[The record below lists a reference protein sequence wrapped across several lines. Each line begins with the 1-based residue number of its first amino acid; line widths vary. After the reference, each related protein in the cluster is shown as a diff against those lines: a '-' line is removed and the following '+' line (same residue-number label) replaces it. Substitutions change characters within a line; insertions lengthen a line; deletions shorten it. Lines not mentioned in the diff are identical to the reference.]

1 MVEQGQEQDIN
12 ELLNNLALDNQNQQA
27 RNSQLTSA
35 LASSGLINRD
45 DKNLAIWQVDTGA
58 LLERIEH
65 YLRGDIP
72 HTDDD
77 GNVGFIKQKNKNLI
91 LLNDYGISGI
101 MEILSKYIDKE
112 LSLSYFTDEERINEI
127 IADIGDE
134 LADYFLCNYDKMGM
148 DTAFKRSKYKIL
160 VLSTLH
166 LIEFT
171 ARKALHGK
179 QMEEIN
185 TGRIITQTEGL
196 GSLSGRFNQIPGQ
209 NKQKF
214 SPFHPKTWW

>member
-1 MVEQGQEQDIN
+1 MVMEEQAEQDIN
-12 ELLNNLALDNQNQQA
+12 QLINNLAIENQNQQA
-27 RNSQLTSA
+27 RNSQLTAA
-35 LASSGLINRD
+35 LSNSGLFNQE
-45 DKNLAIWQVDTGA
+45 DKNLAIWQADTGR

-65 YLRGDIP
+65 YLRGDMP
-72 HTDDD
+72 FTDEE
-77 GNVGFIKQKNKNLI
+77 GNVGFKKQKVKDLI

-134 LADYFLCNYDKMGM
+134 IADYFLCNYDKMGM
-148 DTAFKRSKYKIL
+148 DTPFKRSKFKIL

-179 QMEEIN
+179 LMEEVN

-196 GSLSGRFNQIPGQ
+196 GSLAGRFNQAGQ
-209 NKQKF
+209 MK
-214 SPFHPKTWW
+214 PKRNLFNFWK

>member
-1 MVEQGQEQDIN
+1 MEEQQEQDIN
-12 ELLNNLALDNQNQQA
+12 ELLNNLAIDNQNQQA

-72 HTDDD
+72 HTDEE

-134 LADYFLCNYDKMGM
+134 IADYFLCNYDKMGM
-148 DTAFKRSKYKIL
+148 DTPFKRSKLKIL

-196 GSLSGRFNQIPGQ
+196 GNLGGRFNQIPQ